1 MDQVIHKFTDEV
13 DGSGDEEKKER
24 DIIGR
29 RFVIMK
35 CLIAVLMG
43 VVIMLLVFSCAT
55 VPTEPLAPRE
65 LRLLRMQIPGSP
77 TLTVGFP
84 YEVSI
89 IFRADG
95 KPEISKACCSWS
107 GGGPYC
113 FKARDVKYGLPG
125 NFTIQL
131 PPVEPGSY
139 TLECYA
145 EYLRDGETQR
155 TNMVSYQITGFSGAR

>member
-35 CLIAVLMG
+35 SLIAVLMG

-55 VPTEPLAPRE
+55 VPTEPLTSGE
-65 LRLLRMQIPGSP
+65 LRLLSVQVPSRI
-77 TLTVGFP
+77 TVGFP
-84 YEVSI
+84 YDLII

-113 FKARDVKYGLPG
+113 FKARNLKYGSPG
-125 NFTIQL
+125 NFIIEL
-131 PPVEPGSY
+131 PPADPGTY
-139 TLECYA
+139 TMECYA

-155 TNMVSYQITGFSGAR
+155 TNVISSQIDVFSGAR